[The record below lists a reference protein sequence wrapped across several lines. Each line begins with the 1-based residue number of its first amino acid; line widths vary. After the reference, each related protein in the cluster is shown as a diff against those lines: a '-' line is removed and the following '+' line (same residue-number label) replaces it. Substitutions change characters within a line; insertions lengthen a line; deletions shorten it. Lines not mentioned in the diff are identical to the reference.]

1 MKRIIV
7 LIILLII
14 IILCVVC
21 LTLLSGK
28 SDVRIIDDNLT
39 KNNYK
44 LDNNTYKKIITGTN
58 LDDFYNNTSTNVNTS
73 YEEFSFNTTNYD
85 LMLFSIVY
93 NSNYYTCTISD
104 NLHSENTN
112 YSCEF
117 TNKNYSYTFSGQVIN
132 NNIECNNNK
141 LNKNQITKYCDYIA
155 SKINQYNIEKNKL
168 MSNDEFTKVMSKEK
182 QEIKEE

>member
-1 MKRIIV
+1 MKRITI

-14 IILCVVC
+14 IILGVIC

-28 SDVRIIDDNLT
+28 SNAKIIDDNLT
-39 KNNYK
+39 NYNYK
-44 LDNNTYKKIITGTN
+44 LDNNTYKKIITGTS
-58 LDDFYNNTSTNVNTS
+58 LDDFYKSTSSKINSS
-73 YEEFSFNTTNYD
+73 YEEYSFNTTNYD

-93 NSNYYTCTISD
+93 NTNYYTCTISD

-117 TNKNYSYTFSGQVIN
+117 TNKNYSYTFSGEVIN

-141 LNKNQITKYCDYIA
+141 LNKNQVTKYCDYIA
-155 SKINQYNIEKNKL
+155 SKINQFNTEKNNI
-168 MSNDEFTKVMSKEK
+168 MSNKEFSKVMAKEK

>member
-1 MKRIIV
+1 MKRIII
-7 LIILLII
+7 LIILLFII
-14 IILCVVC
+14 IFGVIG

-28 SDVRIIDDNLT
+28 SDAKIIDDILT
-39 KNNYK
+39 SNNYK
-44 LDNNTYKKIITGTN
+44 LDNNTYKKIITGTS
-58 LDDFYNNTSTNVNTS
+58 LDDFYNNTSTKNNS
-73 YEEFSFNTTNYD
+73 GYEEYSFNTTNYD
-85 LMLFSIVY
+85 LILFSIVY

-117 TNKNYSYTFSGQVIN
+117 TNKNYSYMFSGEVVN

-155 SKINQYNIEKNKL
+155 SKINQFNLEKSKL
-168 MSNDEFTKVMSKEK
+168 MSNEEFNKVMSKEK